1 MRPPSPPSPSRP
13 SSVST
18 TVPAARRGLTRLY
31 VLSLTAIATLAIVGQ
46 VLVQKQLD
54 RQSTDLKII
63 QTAQNRQTLCQQLLK
78 NAIAIPLL
86 RDSDRRQERLKE
98 LQQVLTQWQTSK
110 DALRQDLQSMV
121 SPTDFAEVDTM
132 LKKLDPSSQAMVDAA
147 QTILSTFQAHPN
159 AAPARPRDR
168 LLTPNRLLPSAM
180 MANPEELVA
189 GPRLLQAEQE
199 FTRINSEIIQWYSHK
214 AKDGVT
220 HLKIL
225 EFGLLSVTLVVLVL
239 EGVLIFRPAVRN
251 LEEAMTALRQ
261 ALRQVTQEQEKS
273 EKLLLNILP
282 EPIADRLK
290 REPQAI
296 ADGFAEATV
305 LFADIVG
312 FTELSSRLSPQ
323 ELVAQLNEIFSQFDR
338 LAEQYGL
345 EKIKTIGD
353 AYMVVGGLPEPRND
367 HAAAIAE
374 MAIAMQATLATI
386 NQNRGESLNIRVGIN
401 SGPVVAGVIGLKKFI
416 YDLWGDTVNV
426 ASRMES
432 HGKPGSI
439 HVSEAT
445 YQQLKHL
452 YAFEERGVIP
462 IKGKGEMRTYW
473 LKGKANVTVVGST
486 R

>member
-1 MRPPSPPSPSRP
+1 MQPSTLPAS
-13 SSVST
+13 
-18 TVPAARRGLTRLY
+18 VPATVLTPSRGLTRLY

-46 VLVQKQLD
+46 VLIQKQLD

-86 RDSDRRQERLKE
+86 RDPDRRQERIRE
-98 LQQVLTQWQTSK
+98 LQQVLSQWQTSK
-110 DALRQDLQSMV
+110 DVLRQDLQSMV
-121 SPTDFAEVDTM
+121 SPADFAEVEAM
-132 LKKLDPSSQAMVDAA
+132 LKKLDPSSQAMVEAA
-147 QTILSTFQAHPN
+147 QMIVSTFQARSN
-159 AAPARPRDR
+159 ATPSAPRDR
-168 LLTPNRLLPSAM
+168 LQAPKRLLPSAV

-199 FTRINSEIIQWYSHK
+199 FTRINSEIIHWYSHK
-214 AKDGVT
+214 AKDGVA
-220 HLKIL
+220 HLKLL
-225 EFGLLSVTLVVLVL
+225 EFGLLGVTLVVLVL
-239 EGVLIFRPAVRN
+239 EGVLIFRPAVRK
-251 LEEAMTALRQ
+251 LEEAMTALQ
-261 ALRQVTQEQEKS
+261 KALQQVTQEQEKS

-290 REPQAI
+290 RKPQAI
-296 ADGFAEATV
+296 ADGFSEATV

-312 FTELSSRLSPQ
+312 FTELSSRLSPH

-353 AYMVVGGLPEPRND
+353 AYMVVGGLPEPRKD

-374 MAIAMQATLATI
+374 MAIAMQTTLATI

-439 HVSEAT
+439 HVSETT
-445 YQQLKHL
+445 YHMLQHL
-452 YAFEERGVIP
+452 YEFEERGVIP

-473 LKGKANVTVVGST
+473 LKGKANMIVASNKH
-486 R
+486 